1 MTVDRLGN
9 SGVQPQGP
17 RRTEVTPR
25 DVGGNPGGAVDR
37 ARPEGEL
44 SADTVELSADVSGVT
59 SSEAVPSGEID
70 PARLRDIA
78 RRIADGSY
86 DTPAARD
93 KIAGRILEDLDHSA
107 GG

>member
-25 DVGGNPGGAVDR
+25 DVGGTPAGAADR
-37 ARPEGEL
+37 ARPDGEL
-44 SADTVELSADVSGVT
+44 AADTVELSADVVSATGG
-59 SSEAVPSGEID
+59 EAVPNGGID

-86 DTPAARD
+86 DTPAVRD
-93 KIAGRILEDLDHSA
+93 KIAGRLLQDLDHSA

>member
-25 DVGGNPGGAVDR
+25 DVSGTPGGAVDR
-37 ARPEGEL
+37 AKGDAEL
-44 SADTVELSADVSGVT
+44 AADTVELSANVSGAT
-59 SSEAVPSGEID
+59 SGEAVPTGEID

-93 KIAGRILEDLDHSA
+93 KIAGRLLEDLNHSA